1 MSAVAAA
8 KGTINDAT
16 RELMA
21 RWERVRETWRDA
33 KAGEFAKTYLAGL
46 GEETSRALRVI
57 DEMERLFAKIHA
69 DCE

>member
-1 MSAVAAA
+1 MSAGAA
-8 KGTINDAT
+8 KGTLNDAT

-21 RWERVRETWRDA
+21 QWERVRESWRDG
-33 KAGEFAKTYLAGL
+33 KSDEFARDYLGGL

-57 DEMERLFAKIHA
+57 DELERLFSRIHA

>member
-1 MSAVAAA
+1 MSAGAA
-8 KGTINDAT
+8 KGAVNDAT

-21 RWERVRETWRDA
+21 QWERVRETWRDG
-33 KAGEFAKTYLAGL
+33 KSDEFGKNYLSGL

-57 DEMERLFAKIHA
+57 DELERLFAKIHA

>member
-1 MSAVAAA
+1 MSAASAA

-21 RWERVRETWRDA
+21 EWDRVRESWRDA
-33 KAGEFAKTYLAGL
+33 KAAEFSKTYLSGL
-46 GEETSRALRVI
+46 GEEVSRALRVI
-57 DEMERLFAKIHA
+57 DELERLIARIHA